1 MLHGRDYGPNV
12 GSLDRREAAD
22 VATMMAAVT
31 VVLLA
36 VHAGLSSVPGIEASL
51 PASRTTDQ
59 SRIPAVHMCAR
70 LNQAVM

>member
-1 MLHGRDYGPNV
+1 MLHGTGSGPNV
-12 GSLDRREAAD
+12 GSLDRREAAE
-22 VATMMAAVT
+22 VAAMMAAVT

-36 VHAGLSSVPGIEASL
+36 VHAGLSSVPGIAASL
-51 PASRTTDQ
+51 PASRMTGQ